1 LAVTLLDVLS
11 GFDALKVCVAYR
23 LEGKTTR
30 AFVADAPTL
39 ARCEPVYETLPGWRE
54 EIGDCRTLDELPP
67 NARAYLQF
75 IEQYVGVPIRL
86 ISVGA
91 GREQTIWV

>member
-1 LAVTLLDVLS
+1 
-11 GFDALKVCVAYR
+11 
-23 LEGKTTR
+23 
-30 AFVADAPTL
+30 
-39 ARCEPVYETLPGWRE
+39 VYETLPGWRE

-91 GREQTIWV
+91 GREQTI

>member
-1 LAVTLLDVLS
+1 MLS
-11 GFDALKVCVAYR
+11 GFDSLQVCIAYW
-23 LEGKTTR
+23 LEGKETR
-30 AFVADAPTL
+30 DFVADALTL
-39 ARCEPVYETLPGWRE
+39 ARCKPVYETLPGWRE

>member
-1 LAVTLLDVLS
+1 
-11 GFDALKVCVAYR
+11 
-23 LEGKTTR
+23 
-30 AFVADAPTL
+30 
-39 ARCEPVYETLPGWRE
+39 VYETLPGWRE
-54 EIGDCRTLDELPP
+54 EIGGCRTLDELPS
-67 NARAYLQF
+67 NARAYLQC